1 MSYFSMGR
9 IKYLFVL
16 IWALLCYFTTIAY
29 SQNNFVVVELF
40 TSQGDIN
47 CPPADK
53 ILTELNE
60 DATKNGKN
68 IICISQHV
76 DFWNR
81 FGWKDPFSSL
91 KYTRRL
97 TNYSSVKGET
107 ETYTPYFV
115 VNGVPTSLKSVKA
128 EVVKQV
134 GVTRDQS
141 LNIEMQLFDDT
152 LDIGYSLN
160 GLEKLKKQASG
171 YYLNIV
177 IVDKPN
183 ETVVTAGDNKGKT
196 MRNDGV
202 ALLFQTENLKANK
215 GILRIPIRKVKK
227 AAGRK
232 IIFFIQDKQSKK
244 VVAATWKGFE

>member
-1 MSYFSMGR
+1 MGR

-16 IWALLCYFTTIAY
+16 IWALSCYFTTIAY

-60 DATKNGKN
+60 DANKNGKN
-68 IICISQHV
+68 IMCISQHV

-81 FGWKDPFSSL
+81 FGWKDPYSSL

-97 TNYSSVKGET
+97 TNYSSVKGEQ

-115 VNGVPTSLKSVKA
+115 INGVPTSSKNVKA
-128 EVVKQV
+128 EVSKQIA
-134 GVTRDQS
+134 VTREQAI
-141 LNIEMQLFDDT
+141 NVNMQLFDDT
-152 LDIGYSLN
+152 LDIGYTLI
-160 GLEKLKKQASG
+160 GLEKLKKPASA

-177 IVDKPN
+177 IVEKPV
-183 ETVVTAGDNKGKT
+183 ETNVLAGDNKGKT
-196 MRNDGV
+196 LRNDGV
-202 ALLFQTENLKANK
+202 TLMFQTENLKDNK
-215 GILRIPIRKVKK
+215 GILRIPTRKVKK
-227 AAGRK
+227 SIGRK
-232 IIFFIQDKQSKK
+232 IIFFIQDKQSKR